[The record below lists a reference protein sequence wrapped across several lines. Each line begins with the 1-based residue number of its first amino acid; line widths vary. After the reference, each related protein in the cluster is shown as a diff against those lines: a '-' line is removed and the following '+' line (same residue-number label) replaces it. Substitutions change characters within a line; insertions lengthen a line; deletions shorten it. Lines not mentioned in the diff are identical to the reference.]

1 MKKSK
6 LLLTLAT
13 VFLSMGFTASLA
25 QEQKELKLDDPEFV
39 LTNGGTR
46 FIQMKL
52 TSKQIPL
59 KFTDVQET
67 IAQANT
73 MVGKPV
79 GYSLLLFLWT
89 IMTN

>member
-39 LTNGGTR
+39 LNKWWDE
-46 FIQMKL
+46 IH
-52 TSKQIPL
+52 SNE
-59 KFTDVQET
+59 TD
-67 IAQANT
+67 
-73 MVGKPV
+73 
-79 GYSLLLFLWT
+79 L
-89 IMTN
+89 

>member
-39 LTNGGTR
+39 LNKWWDEIHSNETDLETNT
-46 FIQMKL
+46 
-52 TSKQIPL
+52 P
-59 KFTDVQET
+59 
-67 IAQANT
+67 
-73 MVGKPV
+73 
-79 GYSLLLFLWT
+79 
-89 IMTN
+89 